1 MCLGVE
7 HVSEEVVSMAK
18 EDEPDRDVDGRR
30 RLRVMLSLD
39 PDMWK
44 RFRLVAERNRR
55 PYSTEVEI
63 AMEQYLER
71 EERPQAKQSA

>member
-1 MCLGVE
+1 MV
-7 HVSEEVVSMAK
+7 K
-18 EDEPDRDVDGRR
+18 EKDESDRDVDGRR

-39 PDMWK
+39 PEMWQ
-44 RFRLVAERNRR
+44 RFRIVAERNRR

-71 EERPQAKQSA
+71 EERAQNKQGA

>member
-1 MCLGVE
+1 MV
-7 HVSEEVVSMAK
+7 K
-18 EDEPDRDVDGRR
+18 EKDESDRDVDGRR

-39 PDMWK
+39 PDMWQ
-44 RFRLVAERNRR
+44 RFRVVAERNRR

-71 EERPQAKQSA
+71 EELPQNKQST

>member
-1 MCLGVE
+1 MV
-7 HVSEEVVSMAK
+7 K
-18 EDEPDRDVDGRR
+18 EKDESDRDVDGRR

-39 PDMWK
+39 PDMWQ
-44 RFRLVAERNRR
+44 RFRVVAERNRR

-71 EERPQAKQSA
+71 EEHPQNEQGT